1 MESAAQQV
9 QLSAYTGVEKR
20 FSQHQPPEKATP
32 AEIGQSEKI
41 TGKSSPKSQD
51 YWQIYVK

>member
-41 TGKSSPKSQD
+41 TGKSSP
-51 YWQIYVK
+51 